1 MNSTAKQKPGRGK
14 ARFKPVGSVESAA
27 KILLHL
33 SASSSPQRL
42 TQISRGLDLNTS
54 TCLNIL
60 RTLAA
65 FDFVD
70 ANPATKTYAIGFGL
84 AEVASKSFARGAVLD
99 QIKALMSQFALR
111 HRVTVTIWERS
122 DDSHMTLSLQAES
135 RAAMRIFFEIGQ
147 RLPIYVGAMG
157 RLMAAHSGLSVKA
170 LRSEF
175 RKLRWQQ
182 PMDFDTFLADVK
194 KAGQDGWAVDQG
206 NFLNGTMTIS
216 TPIVDQSGH
225 VSRVCSATSLMGV
238 HDASQVRQIAK
249 ELSEL
254 SASIAR
260 LLSST

>member
-1 MNSTAKQKPGRGK
+1 MNSSAKQKAERGK
-14 ARFKPVGSVESAA
+14 AHFKPVGSVESAA
-27 KILLHL
+27 RILLHL
-33 SASSSPQRL
+33 SSASSPQRL
-42 TQISRGLDLNTS
+42 TQISRELGLNTS

-60 RTLAA
+60 RTLSE

-70 ANPATKTYAIGFGL
+70 ANPSTKTYAIGFGIND
-84 AEVASKSFARGAVLD
+84 VANKSFTRGAVLD
-99 QIKALMSQFALR
+99 QIKTLMSRFALR

-122 DDSHMTLSLQAES
+122 DDFHMTLSLQAES

-157 RLMAAHSGLSVKA
+157 RIMAAHSGLSSKA
-170 LRSEF
+170 LRAEF

-194 KAGQDGWAVDQG
+194 KASQNGWAVDRG

-216 TPIVDQSGH
+216 SPIVDQSGH
-225 VSRVCSATSLMGV
+225 VSRVCSSTSLMGV

-249 ELSEL
+249 ELIEL
-254 SASIAR
+254 SEGIAKLLASA
-260 LLSST
+260 